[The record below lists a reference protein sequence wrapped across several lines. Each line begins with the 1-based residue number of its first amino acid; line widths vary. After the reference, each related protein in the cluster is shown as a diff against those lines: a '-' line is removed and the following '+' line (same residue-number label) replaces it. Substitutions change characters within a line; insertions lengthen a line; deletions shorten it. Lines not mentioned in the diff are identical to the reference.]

1 MSINIREI
9 PMKPLLILMFSTLIL
24 QPITY
29 AAENVHINHEGKT
42 MVSKI
47 ETYLS
52 IIEIWKGKD
61 VEAVLAHL
69 TDDVIWHYAAAI
81 EPPLRSKQEARVW
94 LTKFGGAVTDSKW
107 RVINYSET
115 ETQLFIEGIEE
126 YMTPA
131 GIRIV
136 LPYSGVYDFKGSKI
150 SGWRDYF
157 DRGLTNRLQEGE
169 AVPDFVEEL
178 AAKSAVQ

>member
-1 MSINIREI
+1 
-9 PMKPLLILMFSTLIL
+9 MKTLLILMFSTLML

-29 AAENVHINHEGKT
+29 AAENLHINHEGKA
-42 MVSKI
+42 MASKI
-47 ETYLS
+47 ETYLA

-94 LTKFGGAVTDSKW
+94 LTKFGGAVSDSKW

-136 LPYSGVYDFKGSKI
+136 LPYSGVYDFRGAKI

-169 AVPDFVEEL
+169 AVPDFVEEI
-178 AAKSAVQ
+178 AAKWPVQ

>member
-1 MSINIREI
+1 MPMIIREI
-9 PMKPLLILMFSTLIL
+9 PMKTLLILMFSTLIL
-24 QPITY
+24 QPIAY

-42 MVSKI
+42 MDSKI

-52 IIEIWKGKD
+52 IIEIWKDKD
-61 VEAVLAHL
+61 VEAVLTHL

-94 LTKFGGAVTDSKW
+94 LTKFGGAVTDSTW

-115 ETQLFIEGIEE
+115 ETQLFVEGIEE
-126 YMTPA
+126 YKTPA

-136 LPYSGVYDFKGSKI
+136 LPYSGVYDFRGSKI

-157 DRGLTNRLQEGE
+157 DRGLSNRLKEGE

-178 AAKSAVQ
+178 ASKEAVQ